1 MRLIL
6 FFQNDS
12 VGRYAEG
19 RTRQGMDHYAS
30 KTKNAS
36 IPSRQATPVAETYQP
51 PSPTLNGLDESGLQF
66 CFDGEIEGN
75 LGFSQHPSEVLD
87 SRRGKKQKS
96 KSASPPDGSHERY
109 LKLKKEEIDR
119 FVSIEET
126 KLEDPYS
133 INKCI
138 AGIEDLDSLQVGHF
152 LMASD
157 ILKIWIVPCNLVAF
171 DELSPILVCGI

>member
-1 MRLIL
+1 
-6 FFQNDS
+6 
-12 VGRYAEG
+12 
-19 RTRQGMDHYAS
+19 MDHYAS

-36 IPSRQATPVAETYQP
+36 VPSRQAAPAAETYQP

-75 LGFSQHPSEVLD
+75 LGFSQHPSTHSHQMDVPRSSTQTPSEVPD

-96 KSASPPDGSHERY
+96 KSASPPDRSHERY

-138 AGIEDLDSLQVGHF
+138 AVLEDLDSLQVGHF
-152 LMASD
+152 LMAYD